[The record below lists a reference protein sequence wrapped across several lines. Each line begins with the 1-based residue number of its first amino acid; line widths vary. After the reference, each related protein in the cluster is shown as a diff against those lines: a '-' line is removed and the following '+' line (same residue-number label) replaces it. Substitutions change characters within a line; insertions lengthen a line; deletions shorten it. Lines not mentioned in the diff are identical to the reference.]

1 MMNTIEELLIPSED
15 CGTPE
20 LSIVIPSL
28 NEEVTIETFIKWCKQ
43 GLKDAGIQG
52 EILIVD
58 SSSDRTPQIALSNGA
73 RVLRTPKRGLGRAY
87 IDAYSHIRGKYVLL
101 GDCDCTYD
109 FRDIKPFVEEFRK
122 GTEFVIGSRFRG
134 SIQKDAMPP
143 LHQYFGTPVT
153 TWLLNRL
160 YSSKFSD
167 IHCGMRGLTKD
178 AYRRMNLTSQSWE
191 YASEMIIKAVKMNLR
206 IAEVPIHFLKDMDGR
221 QSHHKRMGWRA
232 PWIAGLQNL
241 KAFFLYRPDFFL
253 RKTGYVASVIGAL
266 LIFGLA
272 FGPITIGTFKFSTYT
287 QALGLF
293 LLPLG
298 LSFLQL
304 DALATLY
311 LGFDKKRSERLM
323 RQYRYDRFVP
333 YTFGMIAL
341 GTGISFFSVYK
352 WIEFGFQIVG
362 IPSTFI
368 AGLALA
374 LIGFQLFLKSLTITL
389 FSMKH
394 VPPSED

>member
-253 RKTGYVASVIGAL
+253 RKTGYVAS
-266 LIFGLA
+266 
-272 FGPITIGTFKFSTYT
+272 
-287 QALGLF
+287 F
-293 LLPLG
+293 L
-298 LSFLQL
+298 
-304 DALATLY
+304 
-311 LGFDKKRSERLM
+311 R
-323 RQYRYDRFVP
+323 
-333 YTFGMIAL
+333 
-341 GTGISFFSVYK
+341 
-352 WIEFGFQIVG
+352 
-362 IPSTFI
+362 IPK
-368 AGLALA
+368 L
-374 LIGFQLFLKSLTITL
+374 
-389 FSMKH
+389 
-394 VPPSED
+394 

>member
-352 WIEFGFQIVG
+352 WIEFGSYRF
-362 IPSTFI
+362 STIFKI
-368 AGLALA
+368 SDHYS
-374 LIGFQLFLKSLTITL
+374 F
-389 FSMKH
+389 
-394 VPPSED
+394 